1 MPSLVDTGAY
11 LDQLYQQKFGR
22 VPDAEGKAYWKAEL
36 ESGKIT
42 PEKVSQ
48 IFDNTD
54 EAKQVKASREQ
65 AARDFLEK
73 TYAEELGREPDAEGA
88 EYWANEINS
97 GRQTQ
102 AEVVNNIRQ
111 SEEYQER
118 QAPEEEEWQQEYDNQ
133 LNQATNDLSRTD
145 ISQQA
150 DIPAQEREADPTS
163 DPEQPVPSQA
173 ERKREAAEAEATA
186 FLNQAYREELGR
198 SPDEEGL
205 QYWKDQIA
213 SGNQTQEDVLAN
225 IRRSDEYQEKQ
236 QDEVQEQGRAP
247 DVDNADDFTFGG
259 DEDFNNLYNNTFT
272 AATGGNTTNDLSRN
286 DISQQEELAVEDEGS
301 TDQTD
306 AEATAFLNRAYREEL
321 GRNPDEEGLQYWK
334 DQLTSGNQTQE
345 DVLANIRRSDEYKE
359 NQQDIEVQ
367 EQGRAPDVD
376 NADDVTFNNANA
388 GDEDFNNLYNDTF
401 TAATGG
407 GQAETNNDQ
416 EKIDQINTIYREE
429 LERDS
434 DNEGANYWLEELKSG
449 RQTLDDIR
457 ANIRRSDEA
466 ANLESNKAFIEEQYE
481 GGLDR
486 GSDSEGMS
494 YWLKDLATGQSR
506 EDVAANIRRSDEFS
520 TQAENYLDNLYENIL
535 ERDPDDEGL
544 EYWKEQL
551 TSGNQTRQEVEANIN
566 RSDEKWLGDTYKEE
580 LGRSLGDEGREYWL
594 NDIKEGQTREQVLA
608 NIRRSDE
615 YLNRGE
621 QECPTGQHLEN
632 GVCVNDAVT
641 ECPEGQRVENGRC
654 VPDVRECPEGTAW
667 DGTQC
672 RATGYV
678 EEECP
683 EGQMRMAGS
692 NECVDII
699 RGNCP
704 AGSTRDSTGA
714 CVPDQHGDPE
724 ECPAGT
730 YRNEDGNCVGF
741 GICPD
746 GSLTRDHEGG
756 VCPGD
761 EEEVTECPTGQT
773 RNAAGICV
781 PEEEEEE
788 VTECPDGYK
797 RNEAGVCVEDPGTW
811 MGEDPTEPEDSD
823 DPKETDPGN
832 YMGEDPTQGSDPGSD
847 AENEGEGTYMGTDPQ
862 EGIKET
868 EDETK
873 DPLDTTEALGTT
885 TVLSGGLPRGGA
897 NPGERTARGGYQNT
911 GRETGADTGR
921 ETGVNTGRGT
931 SQNTEV
937 TGDMGYRQTR
947 NEYRDLYN
955 AAMRDMAS
963 LNDQGEEDRVRYGEL
978 QSRYGK
984 LRADYE
990 SARREADSYRDA
1002 QRADETSRLRSGI
1015 TVGGAPG
1022 SRRNSLRSGNT
1033 ATSDRSRRRGVSARS
1048 NRGRDRSSSMQGI
1061 RSGF

>member
-1 MPSLVDTGAY
+1 
-11 LDQLYQQKFGR
+11 
-22 VPDAEGKAYWKAEL
+22 
-36 ESGKIT
+36 
-42 PEKVSQ
+42 
-48 IFDNTD
+48 
-54 EAKQVKASREQ
+54 
-65 AARDFLEK
+65 
-73 TYAEELGREPDAEGA
+73 
-88 EYWANEINS
+88 
-97 GRQTQ
+97 
-102 AEVVNNIRQ
+102 
-111 SEEYQER
+111 
-118 QAPEEEEWQQEYDNQ
+118 
-133 LNQATNDLSRTD
+133 
-145 ISQQA
+145 
-150 DIPAQEREADPTS
+150 
-163 DPEQPVPSQA
+163 
-173 ERKREAAEAEATA
+173 
-186 FLNQAYREELGR
+186 
-198 SPDEEGL
+198 
-205 QYWKDQIA
+205 
-213 SGNQTQEDVLAN
+213 
-225 IRRSDEYQEKQ
+225 
-236 QDEVQEQGRAP
+236 
-247 DVDNADDFTFGG
+247 
-259 DEDFNNLYNNTFT
+259 
-272 AATGGNTTNDLSRN
+272 
-286 DISQQEELAVEDEGS
+286 
-301 TDQTD
+301 
-306 AEATAFLNRAYREEL
+306 
-321 GRNPDEEGLQYWK
+321 
-334 DQLTSGNQTQE
+334 
-345 DVLANIRRSDEYKE
+345 
-359 NQQDIEVQ
+359 
-367 EQGRAPDVD
+367 
-376 NADDVTFNNANA
+376 
-388 GDEDFNNLYNDTF
+388 
-401 TAATGG
+401 
-407 GQAETNNDQ
+407 
-416 EKIDQINTIYREE
+416 
-429 LERDS
+429 
-434 DNEGANYWLEELKSG
+434 
-449 RQTLDDIR
+449 
-457 ANIRRSDEA
+457 
-466 ANLESNKAFIEEQYE
+466 
-481 GGLDR
+481 
-486 GSDSEGMS
+486 MS

-594 NDIKEGQTREQVLA
+594 EDMNERGQTREQVLA

-654 VPDVRECPEGTAW
+654 VSDVRECPEGTAW

-672 RATGYV
+672 RATGDV

-699 RGNCP
+699 SNCP
-704 AGSTRDSTGA
+704 TGTTRDSTGA
-714 CVPDQHGDPE
+714 CVPDEHGDPE
-724 ECPAGT
+724 ECPPGT
-730 YRNEDGNCVGF
+730 YRNRFGHCF
-741 GICPD
+741 GIGVCPD
-746 GSLTRDHEGG
+746 GSSTRYHEGG
-756 VCPGD
+756 VCPG
-761 EEEVTECPTGQT
+761 EEEVIIG
-773 RNAAGICV
+773 
-781 PEEEEEE
+781 EE

-811 MGEDPTEPEDSD
+811 MGEDPTDPEDPD
-823 DPKETDPGN
+823 DPKETDTGN
-832 YMGEDPTQGSDPGSD
+832 YMGEDPTQGSDPGSN

-862 EGIKET
+862 EEIKET

-873 DPLDTTEALGTT
+873 VPLDTTEALDTT

-897 NPGERTARGGYQNT
+897 NPGERTARGGYQ
-911 GRETGADTGR
+911 
-921 ETGVNTGRGT
+921 NTGRGT

-1002 QRADETSRLRSGI
+1002 QRADETSRLRSGV

>member
-1 MPSLVDTGAY
+1 MPSLVDSGAY
-11 LDQLYQQKFGR
+11 LDQLYQEKFGR
-22 VPDAEGKAYWKAEL
+22 VPDAEGKAYWKKQL
-36 ESGKIT
+36 ESGAAT
-42 PEKVSQ
+42 PESVANA
-48 IFDNTD
+48 FDNSD
-54 EAKQVKASREQ
+54 EAKRVKESKAQE
-65 AARDFLEK
+65 ARDFLEK
-73 TYAEELGREPDAEGA
+73 TYAEELGREPDASGA
-88 EYWANEINS
+88 EYWANEISS

-102 AEVVNNIRQ
+102 EQVVNNIRQ

-133 LNQATNDLSRTD
+133 FNQATNDLSRTD

-173 ERKREAAEAEATA
+173 ERKREAAEADATA
-186 FLNQAYREELGR
+186 FLNQVYREELGR
-198 SPDEEGL
+198 GPDEEGL
-205 QYWKDQIA
+205 QYWKDQIT

-225 IRRSDEYQEKQ
+225 IRRSDEYQE
-236 QDEVQEQGRAP
+236 
-247 DVDNADDFTFGG
+247 
-259 DEDFNNLYNNTFT
+259 
-272 AATGGNTTNDLSRN
+272 
-286 DISQQEELAVEDEGS
+286 
-301 TDQTD
+301 
-306 AEATAFLNRAYREEL
+306 
-321 GRNPDEEGLQYWK
+321 
-334 DQLTSGNQTQE
+334 
-345 DVLANIRRSDEYKE
+345 

-367 EQGRAPDVD
+367 EEVG

-388 GDEDFNNLYNDTF
+388 GGEDFNNLYNDTF

-407 GQAETNNDQ
+407 GQAESNDDDPTVGLPYIPPGSDQ
-416 EKIDQINTIYREE
+416 EKANQINQIYRDV

-457 ANIRRSDEA
+457 ANISRSDEA
-466 ANLESNKAFIEEQYE
+466 ANLESNKAFIEEQYQS
-481 GGLDR
+481 GLDR
-486 GSDSEGMS
+486 GTQDNVSDAADPYGGGMG

-544 EYWKEQL
+544 QYWKEQL

-594 NDIKEGQTREQVLA
+594 EDMNERGQTREQVLA

-654 VPDVRECPEGTAW
+654 VSDVRECPEGTEW

-672 RATGYV
+672 RATGGDR
-678 EEECP
+678 EECP
-683 EGQMRMAGS
+683 
-692 NECVDII
+692 
-699 RGNCP
+699 
-704 AGSTRDSTGA
+704 T
-714 CVPDQHGDPE
+714 
-724 ECPAGT
+724 GT

-746 GSLTRDHEGG
+746 GSSTRDHEGG
-756 VCPGD
+756 VCPD
-761 EEEVTECPTGQT
+761 V
-773 RNAAGICV
+773 
-781 PEEEEEE
+781 EEEE
-788 VTECPDGYK
+788 VTECPAGQTRNAAGECIPETIGEEEVDEDPIQCQDGYT

-811 MGEDPTEPEDSD
+811 TGEDPTDPGEEEDEED
-823 DPKETDPGN
+823 IGN
-832 YMGEDPTQGSDPGSD
+832 YMGTDPTEGTDPGTG
-847 AENEGEGTYMGTDPQ
+847 AENEGEGTYMGTDPT
-862 EGIKET
+862 EEIEAT
-868 EDETK
+868 EDETR
-873 DPLDTTEALGTT
+873 DPLDITDPLTTTE
-885 TVLSGGLPRGGA
+885 VLTGGLPRRGA
-897 NPGERTARGGYQNT
+897 NPGERTGQ
-911 GRETGADTGR
+911 GAGKK
-921 ETGVNTGRGT
+921 
-931 SQNTEV
+931 TEV
-937 TGDMGYRQTR
+937 RGDMGYRQTR
-947 NEYRDLYN
+947 NEYQDLYN

-963 LNDQGEEDRVRYGEL
+963 LNDRGEEDRVRYGEL

-990 SARREADSYRDA
+990 AARREADSYRDA

-1048 NRGRDRSSSMQGI
+1048 NRGRDRSPSMQGI

>member
-36 ESGKIT
+36 ESGKIS

-65 AARDFLEK
+65 EARDFLEK
-73 TYAEELGREPDAEGA
+73 TYTEELGREPDAEGA

-102 AEVVNNIRQ
+102 EEVVNNIRQ
-111 SEEYQER
+111 SEEYQEK
-118 QAPEEEEWQQEYDNQ
+118 QEPEEEDWQQEYDNQ
-133 LNQATNDLSRTD
+133 LNQATNDLTRTD
-145 ISQQA
+145 ISRGNTTGEEVA
-150 DIPAQEREADPTS
+150 SGQENRETDLKTAADPEES
-163 DPEQPVPSQA
+163 VQSQA
-173 ERKREAAEAEATA
+173 ERKQSDAEATA

-198 SPDEEGL
+198 NPDEEGL
-205 QYWKDQIA
+205 QYWKDQIT

-225 IRRSDEYQEKQ
+225 IRRSDEYQENQ
-236 QDEVQEQGRAP
+236 QDEVQEEGRAP

-259 DEDFNNLYNNTFT
+259 EEEFNNLYNDTFT

-286 DISQQEELAVEDEGS
+286 DISQQREQTVAGEEEGI

-306 AEATAFLNRAYREEL
+306 AEATAFLNQAYREEL

-334 DQLTSGNQTQE
+334 DQITSGNQTQE
-345 DVLANIRRSDEYKE
+345 DVLANIRRSDEYQE
-359 NQQDIEVQ
+359 NQQDTDNSDPDLPSTDS
-367 EQGRAPDVD
+367 EQGKRLAI
-376 NADDVTFNNANA
+376 
-388 GDEDFNNLYNDTF
+388 ND
-401 TAATGG
+401 
-407 GQAETNNDQ
+407 
-416 EKIDQINTIYREE
+416 IYRDVLERNTDQGGEDYWYEE
-429 LERDS
+429 LE
-434 DNEGANYWLEELKSG
+434 SG

-457 ANIRRSDEA
+457 SNIERSDEA
-466 ANLESNKAFIEEQYE
+466 ADLESNKAFIEEQYE

-486 GSDSEGMS
+486 GSDAGGMS

-580 LGRSLGDEGREYWL
+580 LGRSLRDEGREYWL

-654 VPDVRECPEGTAW
+654 VSDVRECPEGTAW

-672 RATGYV
+672 KATGDV
-678 EEECP
+678 AEECP
-683 EGQMRMAGS
+683 EGKMRMAGS

-699 RGNCP
+699 SNCP
-704 AGSTRDSTGA
+704 TGTTRDSTGA
-714 CVPDQHGDPE
+714 CVPDEHGDPGQ
-724 ECPAGT
+724 CPTGT

-746 GSLTRDHEGG
+746 GSSTRDHEGG
-756 VCPGD
+756 ICPD
-761 EEEVTECPTGQT
+761 VEEEEECPAGQT
-773 RNAAGICV
+773 RNANGVCE
-781 PEEEEEE
+781 PEDTDDDLTGPCPEGQTRNANGVCEPED
-788 VTECPDGYK
+788 TDDDFTGPCPDGYT
-797 RNEAGVCVEDPGTW
+797 RNESGACVEDPGTW
-811 MGEDPTEPEDSD
+811 TGEDPTDTGEEEDEND
-823 DPKETDPGN
+823 IGN
-832 YMGEDPTQGSDPGSD
+832 YMGEDPSDSGEEEDENDIGNYMGTDPTEDADPGSN
-847 AENEGEGTYMGTDPQ
+847 AENEGEGTYMGSDPQ
-862 EGIKET
+862 EEIKET

-897 NPGERTARGGYQNT
+897 NPGERTARGGYQNN
-911 GRETGADTGR
+911 GRA
-921 ETGVNTGRGT
+921 TGVNT
-931 SQNTEV
+931 EV
-937 TGDMGYRQTR
+937 KGDMGYRQTR

-963 LNDQGEEDRVRYGEL
+963 LNDQGEENRVRYGEL
-978 QSRYGK
+978 ESRYGK

-990 SARREADSYRDA
+990 SARREADSYRDS